1 MAHVD
6 THLTEKVEI
15 DAIRIDTQDALEVV
29 RQDNL
34 LSVRNSRVDQEPPR
48 WEIAFPTVH
57 IEGGTTD
64 AYESVKQMWRDTER
78 GLHTFNFRCFVDGL
92 VHKVRFD
99 SEMQTFAPA
108 GHLRK
113 IETLTIVEDQ

>member
-6 THLTEKVEI
+6 THLTDNIEI
-15 DAIRIDTQDALEVV
+15 GAIRIDTQDALEVV

-57 IEGGTTD
+57 VEGGTTD
-64 AYESVKQMWRDTER
+64 DYEAVKQMWRDTER

-99 SEMQTFAPA
+99 SEMQTLAPA